1 MSAVLAQYLDG
12 LEPAVRGRS
21 DGAVDDK
28 STYDGFL
35 AELRAA
41 GLPWRLF
48 ALLAVHVSETLL
60 LLGSWACVGLGA
72 LTGRLD
78 AGWLAAW
85 ALALGST
92 VPLHAASTWLQGVVA
107 LGFGGLLKQRLL
119 LGAMAMDPDLIRRKG
134 AGEILSEVL
143 ETETIGDLGASG
155 GIATLLALIELLIAP
170 TLFYWG
176 AARLPE
182 AALMIVWVGLSLGLI
197 AHNARLRADWTL
209 QRLAFNNRLIENMTA
224 HRTRGAQQA
233 PAHWHRGE
241 DADLDRYLQ
250 NSRSL
255 DSSAARIT
263 AGLPSAYVIAGILAL
278 APAFLN
284 GTSSL
289 TQLAVTFGAIL
300 YAAAALQRLS
310 FGFSGAAA
318 GWIAWKIAKPLFDA
332 AREVQRNC
340 PAVDTH
346 STPCG
351 GIPVLHAQ
359 SLGFAHPTR
368 LKPVLDGCTLSIRP
382 GDQIL
387 LEGNSGSGK
396 STLAAVLAGCR
407 AATSGFVL
415 ADGLD
420 RATLGNEAWR
430 RRIALAPQYHEN
442 HIFAA
447 PLIFNLLMARPFP
460 HTAQDIAEAAE
471 VCRELGLTD
480 LIDRM
485 PAGLDQF
492 VGDTGWRLSQ
502 GERSRIFLARALLQ
516 RAEVLL
522 LDESLAALDPENL
535 RQCLECVLRRA
546 PTLILIAHP

>member
-1 MSAVLAQYLDG
+1 MSAVLAPYLDG
-12 LEPAVRGRS
+12 LRPPAADRS
-21 DGAVDDK
+21 DGAVAVE
-28 STYDGFL
+28 STYDSFL
-35 AELRAA
+35 GELRAA
-41 GLPWRLF
+41 GLPWRAF
-48 ALLAVHVSETLL
+48 MLLTVHLSVTLL

-92 VPLHAASTWLQGVVA
+92 VPLHAASTWLQGALA

-119 LGAMAMDPDLIRRKG
+119 AGAMATDPDLIRGKG
-134 AGEILSEVL
+134 AGEILSDVL
-143 ETETIGDLGASG
+143 ETEAIGDLGASG
-155 GIATLLALIELLIAP
+155 GIATVLALLELLIAP

-176 AARLPE
+176 VAFLPE
-182 AALMIVWVGLSLGLI
+182 AAILIVWVALSLGLI
-197 AHNARLRADWTL
+197 AHNARQRADWTV
-209 QRLAFNNRLIENMTA
+209 QRITLTNRLVENMTA
-224 HRTRGAQQA
+224 HRTRVAQQA
-233 PAHWHRGE
+233 PADWHDAE

-250 NSRSL
+250 ASRRL
-255 DSSAARIT
+255 DAGAARIT
-263 AGLPSAYVIAGILAL
+263 AGLPRAYVIAGILAL

-284 GTSSL
+284 GTASL
-289 TQLAVTFGAIL
+289 TQLAVSFGAIL
-300 YAAAALQRLS
+300 FAAAALQRLS
-310 FGFSGAAA
+310 YGFLDAAA
-318 GWIAWKIAKPLFDA
+318 SWIAWQIAAPLFAA
-332 AREVQRNC
+332 ARQVRRDC
-340 PAVDTH
+340 AGLDSDT
-346 STPCG
+346 TPK

-368 LKPVLDGCTLSIRP
+368 LEPVLGGCTLSIHR

-396 STLAAVLAGCR
+396 STLAAVLAGSR

-415 ADGLD
+415 AGGLD
-420 RATLGNEAWR
+420 RATLGDEAWR
-430 RRIALAPQYHEN
+430 KRIALAPQYHEN
-442 HIFAA
+442 HIVAA
-447 PLIFNLLMARPFP
+447 PLIFNLLMARAYP
-460 HTAQDIAEAAE
+460 HTAQDVAEAAE

-485 PAGLDQF
+485 PAGLNQF

-516 RAEVLL
+516 KAEIVV
-522 LDESLAALDPENL
+522 LDESLAALDPENC

-546 PTLILIAHP
+546 PTLILIAHL